1 MCSLDDAKNRYLKE
15 VAENG
20 YERDYSISRIDKV
33 KNVIR
38 NRYINARCGLFFTPN
53 WIGDPMSTIWEE
65 DGVTIDICYDY
76 EYFEVFGLTEEEE
89 NELLA
94 FYNSLRLERTD
105 FRKEGAPTPPRDWRS
120 AQTDE

>member
-1 MCSLDDAKNRYLKE
+1 MAIFKGGNVQIVKPGDKIYFD
-15 VAENG
+15 V
-20 YERDYSISRIDKV
+20 SRLDKV

-38 NRYINARCGLFFTPN
+38 DRYMDAMCGLFFTQN
-53 WIGDPMSTIWEE
+53 WAGDRMSTIWAE

-94 FYNSLRLERTD
+94 FYNSL
-105 FRKEGAPTPPRDWRS
+105 
-120 AQTDE
+120 